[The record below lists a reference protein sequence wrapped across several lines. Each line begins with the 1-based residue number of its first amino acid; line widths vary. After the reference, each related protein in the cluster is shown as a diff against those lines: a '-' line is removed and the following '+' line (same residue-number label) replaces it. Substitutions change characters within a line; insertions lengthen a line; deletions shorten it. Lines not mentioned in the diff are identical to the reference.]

1 MPPNKQLEEK
11 VLLECSEYVAE
22 NLPADDVAP
31 MMMSQNLL
39 TSREHVE
46 YKALKNNGRS
56 IIDLSDYL
64 LECLRK
70 RQGGFL
76 RRFCTILWKIE
87 PAKYLGNHIKDVY
100 NAAVLQEGMCT
111 AITCMRSSGYLPISS

>member
-64 LECLRK
+64 L
-70 RQGGFL
+70 
-76 RRFCTILWKIE
+76 
-87 PAKYLGNHIKDVY
+87 
-100 NAAVLQEGMCT
+100 
-111 AITCMRSSGYLPISS
+111 